1 MAVGQRPEF
10 FVSPLHAN
18 TSCMPAVIPRRVVIT
33 GFGLIS
39 PLGSSADTVWDNL
52 MARRSGVGPL
62 ERVPSDFLPAS
73 FGAEARQ
80 FTGAIEDFGPLEKS
94 VQRNIKKGVKLMC
107 REIEMGVA
115 SAQLALANAALSA
128 GKFDPDRTGSVFGID
143 YILTMP
149 EEFEEGV
156 RNCLNADQQFEFS
169 RWAEHGLPKV
179 TPLWLLKYLP
189 NMPASHIAIYND
201 LRGPSNSLTLREA
214 AANLAVGE
222 AYCTIARGSADIMIA
237 GATGTRIHPL
247 RTVHASIQEQLATNG
262 VEPAKASRPFDLHRT
277 GMVLGEGAGAI
288 VLEEL
293 ETARARGAQIY
304 GEVVGQGS
312 STVLDRSGV
321 AHIDVAIKNAML
333 QSLRNSGLSS
343 DDIGHVHAHGLSTTW
358 CDAEEAQAINTVFGQ
373 RSKPVPVTAAKS
385 YFGNLGAGSGMVE
398 LICSLLALQHN
409 RLFPVLNYE
418 TPDPACPIAVVQSDD
433 ATPGDSFIN
442 VNVTPQGQAS
452 AVIVR
457 RFA

>member
-1 MAVGQRPEF
+1 
-10 FVSPLHAN
+10 
-18 TSCMPAVIPRRVVIT
+18 MPAASPRRIVIT

-39 PLGSSADTVWDNL
+39 PLGSSADAVWNNL
-52 MARRSGVGPL
+52 IARRSGVGPL
-62 ERVPSDFLPAS
+62 ERVPGDFLPAS

-80 FTGAIEDFGPLEKS
+80 FTGAVEDFGPLEKNL
-94 VQRNIKKGVKLMC
+94 QRNIKKGVKLMC

-115 SAQLALANAALSA
+115 SAQLAMSNAALAA
-128 GKFDPDRTGSVFGID
+128 GTFAPDRTGTVYGSD

-156 RNCLNADQQFEFS
+156 RNCLNDDKQFEFS
-169 RWAEHGLPKV
+169 RWAQHGLPKV

-222 AYCTIARGSADIMIA
+222 AYCTIVRGSADIMIA

-247 RTVHASIQEQLATNG
+247 RTVHASIQEELATNG
-262 VEPAKASRPFDLHRT
+262 VEPAKASRPFDLRRT

-293 ETARARGAQIY
+293 ETARARGAQILA
-304 GEVVGQGS
+304 EVVGQGS
-312 STVLDRSGV
+312 SSVQDRAGV
-321 AHIDVAIKNAML
+321 AHIDVAIKNAM
-333 QSLRNSGLSS
+333 QQALRNSGLSP
-343 DDIGHVHAHGLSTTW
+343 DDIGHVHAHGLSTGK
-358 CDAEEAQAINTVFGQ
+358 CDAEEAQAINAVFG
-373 RSKPVPVTAAKS
+373 RRVNPVPVTAAKS
-385 YFGNLGAGSGMVE
+385 YFGNLGAGGGLVE
-398 LICSLLALQHN
+398 LICSLLALQHD

-433 ATPGDSFIN
+433 AKPGDSFIN
-442 VNVTPQGQAS
+442 VSVTPQGQAS
-452 AVIVR
+452 AVIIR